1 MIRSLH
7 TYPGPVEFD
16 TLLAELRAVV
26 SDVRGCNDVAGMV
39 AVYTDGP
46 QDEAAIGTVVAGHMG
61 PQPAAPDPL
70 HQLAQA
76 IVDATTLDDVKPA
89 AQAILGDGQ

>member
-1 MIRSLH
+1 MSGHWHYDHGVLVESTVDNGDGTGTRT
-7 TYPGPVEFD
+7 TYNAD
-16 TLLAELRAVV
+16 
-26 SDVRGCNDVAGMV
+26 
-39 AVYTDGP
+39 
-46 QDEAAIGTVVAGHMG
+46 GTVASTETLTGLPVVVDT
-61 PQPAAPDPL
+61 PDPL

>member
-1 MIRSLH
+1 MSGHWHYDHGVL
-7 TYPGPVEFD
+7 VESTVDNGDGTGTRTTSPADGTGASTEALSGLPIVVD
-16 TLLAELRAVV
+16 T
-26 SDVRGCNDVAGMV
+26 
-39 AVYTDGP
+39 
-46 QDEAAIGTVVAGHMG
+46 
-61 PQPAAPDPL
+61 PDPL